1 MTVKI
6 AIKVINLVKINIR
19 EGINIARNINKK
31 DN

>member
-6 AIKVINLVKINIR
+6 AIKVIKLVKINIR